1 MQVLWLTARSES
13 MPVWLNQ
20 ARNGIASAFLQGG
33 KGRTVGDHCLSPPVG
48 SGHYLERLRGHSL
61 TESSSLDEWQV
72 LAQQLLK
79 DFSEFQILC
88 AVRQGPGG
96 VEALNEAIAERLH
109 ARGYIDAPKGWY
121 AGRPIMITANDYN
134 L

>member
-1 MQVLWLTARSES
+1 MLWLTDLSEPT
-13 MPVWLNQ
+13 PVLLNH
-20 ARNGIASAFLQGG
+20 AINGTASAFLPGG
-33 KGRTVGDHCLSPPVG
+33 KGRTVVDHCLSPPVG